1 MTNHNIQCFHGVQE
15 KNYDAEKTEEYNTGK
30 MKFNKI
36 IAHHQID
43 KENLAGEVPQDI
55 TNGVKTAEKPASRG
69 RQQRKNLH
77 LAHRPS
83 DEMDL
88 LIETVN
94 ESDLTWK
101 ADVCKYQKHHA
112 KYGKHCDS
120 LNLAQT
126 KSSSD
131 DDEEKKKFGDK
142 KDSDFA
148 KTLE

>member
-1 MTNHNIQCFHGVQE
+1 
-15 KNYDAEKTEEYNTGK
+15 
-30 MKFNKI
+30 
-36 IAHHQID
+36 
-43 KENLAGEVPQDI
+43 
-55 TNGVKTAEKPASRG
+55 
-69 RQQRKNLH
+69 
-77 LAHRPS
+77 
-83 DEMDL
+83 MDL

-131 DDEEKKKFGDK
+131 DNEEKKKFGDL
-142 KDSDFA
+142 KDPNFA